1 MFGTSFIGGEHVFA
15 RTLETGRAAGY
26 YTHSGKGEK
35 SAKARFER
43 FKTRKTSTT
52 ATSIRPISIS
62 DQYGNRYNGD
72 MITSTYDPAAK
83 ACLLYTS
90 PSPRDRG

>member
-35 SAKARFER
+35 SAKARFEPV
-43 FKTRKTSTT
+43 S
-52 ATSIRPISIS
+52 
-62 DQYGNRYNGD
+62 
-72 MITSTYDPAAK
+72 
-83 ACLLYTS
+83 YTHLTL
-90 PSPRDRG
+90 PTIA